1 MAGRRVGPKV
11 SKAGELSLPFTYC
24 GIWKNEPYTSLGSI
38 VELVLVMDFVGNLT
52 LRVWA

>member
-11 SKAGELSLPFTYC
+11 SKAGEYC